1 MGVDI
6 VVVKPGDGKNFPKK
20 GQKVTVHY
28 TGTVIQLLTQLTNG
42 QKFDSSKD
50 RGKPFV
56 FELGLGKVIKGW
68 DEGVAKVIFHNID
81 VYWRALKANLH
92 P

>member
-28 TGTVIQLLTQLTNG
+28 TGTVI
-42 QKFDSSKD
+42 
-50 RGKPFV
+50 
-56 FELGLGKVIKGW
+56 
-68 DEGVAKVIFHNID
+68 
-81 VYWRALKANLH
+81 
-92 P
+92 